1 MSKLE
6 EINKLLP
13 DNTSEEI
20 SPQDIRDAFAKT
32 FDAIKMKNI
41 QLYNVDNLEVMATL
55 PDESI
60 DVICIDPPYLYLKNQ
75 KLERSF
81 DEPKFFAECKRL
93 LTKKGFIVMFGRGTS
108 FYRWN
113 TILDDLDFLF
123 KEEVIWNK
131 SYVSSPLMPMSRIHE
146 TISILTKKEGTINKV
161 KVPYLEMK
169 GHDIDSI
176 VTDIK
181 RLKPTFKNTKSLN
194 AVLEF
199 LENNKVPTDKDN
211 VISTSISSVIKTQDR
226 CASVIAGIQNE
237 LNEKSIIRN
246 DVEEWKEG
254 CVTHNGITKADR
266 CVSVIQ
272 SMQFGLNEKS
282 IIKTK
287 LYDFNSKE
295 RKHNNDNNVVANKG
309 LQNGDRCVYVMS
321 NISNGLNEKTI
332 IKQARDHYNTIH
344 PTQKPVRLLERLL
357 ALVIPKDKPRNEI
370 VVADFFAGSMSCM
383 EAVHNMGMK
392 GIATEIDEEYFEAGK
407 KRIESLQS
415 KLIE

>member
-1 MSKLE
+1 MMNNL
-6 EINKLLP
+6 
-13 DNTSEEI
+13 
-20 SPQDIRDAFAKT
+20 
-32 FDAIKMKNI
+32 
-41 QLYNVDNLEVMATL
+41 QLYNANNLEVMATL
-55 PDESI
+55 PNESI

-75 KLERSF
+75 KLERPF
-81 DEPKFFAECKRL
+81 DEQSFFTECKRL

-113 TILDDLDFLF
+113 TVLDGLGFVF

-131 SYVSSPLMPMSRIHE
+131 SYVSSPLMPISRIHE
-146 TISILTKKEGTINKV
+146 TVSILTKKEGNINKV

-181 RLKPTFKNTKSLN
+181 RMKSALKNTKSLN

-226 CASVIAGIQNE
+226 CASVMAGIQNGI
-237 LNEKSIIRN
+237 NDKSIIRN
-246 DVEEWKEG
+246 DVEEWKE
-254 CVTHNGITKADR
+254 CSLTHNGITKADR

-272 SMQFGLNEKS
+272 GIQYGLNEKS
-282 IIKTK
+282 IIRNYEDKT
-287 LYDFNSKE
+287 FE
-295 RKHNNDNNVVANKG
+295 RKHKITADKTKDA
-309 LQNGDRCVYVMS
+309 DRCVNV
-321 NISNGLNEKTI
+321 IQGIGFGLNEKTI

-392 GIATEIDEEYFEAGK
+392 GIATEIDQEYFQAGK
-407 KRIESLQS
+407 QRIENLS
-415 KLIE
+415 KKNV

>member
-1 MSKLE
+1 MMNNL
-6 EINKLLP
+6 
-13 DNTSEEI
+13 
-20 SPQDIRDAFAKT
+20 
-32 FDAIKMKNI
+32 
-41 QLYNVDNLEVMATL
+41 QLYNADNLEIMATL

-75 KLERSF
+75 KLERPF
-81 DEPKFFAECKRL
+81 DEQRFFTECKRL

-113 TILDDLDFLF
+113 TILDGLGFVF

-131 SYVSSPLMPMSRIHE
+131 SYVSSPLMPISRIHE
-146 TISILTKKEGTINKV
+146 TVSILTKKEGGINKV

-169 GHDIDSI
+169 RHDIDSI

-181 RLKPTFKNTKSLN
+181 RMKSALKNTKSLN

-226 CASVIAGIQNE
+226 CASVMAGIQNG
-237 LNEKSIIRN
+237 LNEKSIIRT
-246 DVEEWKEG
+246 DR
-254 CVTHNGITKADR
+254 HNCDTFTKYNTIATQDKQTGDR
-266 CVSVIQ
+266 CVNVMQ

-295 RKHNNDNNVVANKG
+295 RKHNEENNVVANKG

-332 IKQARDHYNTIH
+332 IKQVRDHYNTIH

-357 ALVIPKDKPRNEI
+357 ALVIPKDKTRNEI

-383 EAVHNMGMK
+383 EAVYNMGMK
-392 GIATEIDEEYFEAGK
+392 GIATEIDQEYFQAGK
-407 KRIESLQS
+407 QRIENLS
-415 KLIE
+415 KKNV

>member
-1 MSKLE
+1 ME
-6 EINKLLP
+6 
-13 DNTSEEI
+13 
-20 SPQDIRDAFAKT
+20 
-32 FDAIKMKNI
+32 NI
-41 QLYNVDNLEVMATL
+41 QLYNADNLEVMATL

-60 DVICIDPPYLYLKNQ
+60 DVICIDPPYLYLKKQ
-75 KLERSF
+75 KLERPF
-81 DEPKFFAECKRL
+81 DEQKFFAECKRL

-113 TILDDLDFLF
+113 TILDGLGFVF
-123 KEEVIWNK
+123 KEEIIWNK

-146 TISILTKKEGTINKV
+146 TISILTKKGGGINKV
-161 KVPYLEMK
+161 KVPYLEIK

-181 RLKPTFKNTKSLN
+181 RLKTTFKNTKSLN

-226 CASVIAGIQNE
+226 CASVMAGIQNG

-246 DVEEWKEG
+246 YED
-254 CVTHNGITKADR
+254 
-266 CVSVIQ
+266 
-272 SMQFGLNEKS
+272 
-282 IIKTK
+282 KT
-287 LYDFNSKE
+287 FE
-295 RKHNNDNNVVANKG
+295 RKHKTTANKTKE
-309 LQNGDRCVYVMS
+309 LDRCTAVVQAIEY
-321 NISNGLNEKTI
+321 GLNEKTI

-357 ALVIPKDKPRNEI
+357 ALVIPKDKPHNEI

-383 EAVHNMGMK
+383 EAVHNMGMR

-407 KRIESLQS
+407 QRIESLQS

>member
-1 MSKLE
+1 MMNNL
-6 EINKLLP
+6 
-13 DNTSEEI
+13 
-20 SPQDIRDAFAKT
+20 
-32 FDAIKMKNI
+32 
-41 QLYNVDNLEVMATL
+41 QLYNANNLEVMATL
-55 PDESI
+55 PNESI

-75 KLERSF
+75 KLERPF
-81 DEPKFFAECKRL
+81 DEQSFFTECKRL

-113 TILDDLDFLF
+113 TVLDGLGFVF

-131 SYVSSPLMPMSRIHE
+131 SYVSSPLMPISRIHE
-146 TISILTKKEGTINKV
+146 TVSILTKKEGNINKV

-181 RLKPTFKNTKSLN
+181 RMKSALKNTKSLN

-226 CASVIAGIQNE
+226 CASVMAGIQNG
-237 LNEKSIIRN
+237 LNEKSIIRT
-246 DVEEWKEG
+246 DR
-254 CVTHNGITKADR
+254 HNCETFTKYNTIATQDKQTGDR
-266 CVSVIQ
+266 CVDVMQ
-272 SMQFGLNEKS
+272 SIQFGLNEKS
-282 IIKTK
+282 IIRT
-287 LYDFNSKE
+287 DEGKE
-295 RKHNNDNNVVANKG
+295 HTSRIITSGSTNDR
-309 LQNGDRCVYVMS
+309 DRCVNVMQS
-321 NISNGLNEKTI
+321 IQFGFNEKTI
-332 IKQARDHYNTIH
+332 IKQVRDHYNTIH

-383 EAVHNMGMK
+383 EAVYNMGMK
-392 GIATEIDEEYFEAGK
+392 GIATEIDQEYFQAGK
-407 KRIESLQS
+407 QRIENLS
-415 KLIE
+415 KKAV

>member
-1 MSKLE
+1 M
-6 EINKLLP
+6 EIK
-13 DNTSEEI
+13 E
-20 SPQDIRDAFAKT
+20 
-32 FDAIKMKNI
+32 MKNI
-41 QLYNVDNLEVMATL
+41 QLYNADNLEVMATL

-75 KLERSF
+75 KLERPF
-81 DEPKFFAECKRL
+81 DEQKFFAECKRL

-113 TILDDLDFLF
+113 TILDSLGFVF

-146 TISILTKKEGTINKV
+146 TISVLTKKEGTINKV

-181 RLKPTFKNTKSLN
+181 RLKTTFKNTKSLN

-211 VISTSISSVIKTQDR
+211 VISTSISSVIKIQDR
-226 CASVIAGIQNE
+226 CASVIAGIQNG
-237 LNEKSIIRN
+237 LNEKSIVRN

-254 CVTHNGITKADR
+254 SVTHNGITKADR
-266 CVSVIQ
+266 CASVIQ
-272 SMQFGLNEKS
+272 SIQYGLNEKS
-282 IIKTK
+282 IIRNYEDKT
-287 LYDFNSKE
+287 FE
-295 RKHNNDNNVVANKG
+295 RKHKTTADKTKE
-309 LQNGDRCVYVMS
+309 LDRCTAVVQAMEY
-321 NISNGLNEKTI
+321 GLNEKTI
-332 IKQARDHYNTIH
+332 IKQVRDHYNTIH

-357 ALVIPKDKPRNEI
+357 ALVIPKDKPRNEV

-383 EAVHNMGMK
+383 EAVHNMGMR

-407 KRIESLQS
+407 QRIESLQP

>member
-1 MSKLE
+1 ME
-6 EINKLLP
+6 
-13 DNTSEEI
+13 
-20 SPQDIRDAFAKT
+20 
-32 FDAIKMKNI
+32 NI
-41 QLYNVDNLEVMATL
+41 QLYNADNLEVMATL

-75 KLERSF
+75 KLERPF
-81 DEPKFFAECKRL
+81 DEQKFFAECKRL
-93 LTKKGFIVMFGRGTS
+93 LTKKGFIVLFGRGTS

-113 TILDDLDFLF
+113 TILDGLGFVF
-123 KEEVIWNK
+123 KEEVVWDK

-146 TISILTKKEGTINKV
+146 TVSILTKKEGVINKV
-161 KVPYLEMK
+161 KIPYLEMK
-169 GHDIDSI
+169 GHDIDNI

-181 RLKPTFKNTKSLN
+181 RLKTTFKNTKSLN

-226 CASVIAGIQNE
+226 CASVMAALQN
-237 LNEKSIIRN
+237 
-246 DVEEWKEG
+246 
-254 CVTHNGITKADR
+254 
-266 CVSVIQ
+266 
-272 SMQFGLNEKS
+272 GLNEKS

-287 LYDFNSKE
+287 LYNFNSKE
-295 RKHNNDNNVVANKG
+295 RKHNEENNVVANKG

-332 IKQARDHYNTIH
+332 IKQVRDHYNTIH

-383 EAVHNMGMK
+383 EAVHNMGMR
-392 GIATEIDEEYFEAGK
+392 GIATEIDEEYFADGK
-407 KRIESLQS
+407 QRIESLQP

>member
-1 MSKLE
+1 MNNL
-6 EINKLLP
+6 
-13 DNTSEEI
+13 
-20 SPQDIRDAFAKT
+20 
-32 FDAIKMKNI
+32 
-41 QLYNVDNLEVMATL
+41 QLYNADNLEVMATL

-75 KLERSF
+75 KLERPF

-93 LTKKGFIVMFGRGTS
+93 LTKKGFIVLFGRGTS

-113 TILDDLDFLF
+113 TILDGLGFLF
-123 KEEVIWNK
+123 KEEVIWDK

-146 TISILTKKEGTINKV
+146 TISILTKKEGGINKV

-181 RLKPTFKNTKSLN
+181 RLKTTFKNTKSLN

-199 LENNKVPTDKDN
+199 LENNKVPTDTPVRTDKGAEFKRG
-211 VISTSISSVIKTQDR
+211 VS
-226 CASVIAGIQNE
+226 
-237 LNEKSIIRN
+237 
-246 DVEEWKEG
+246 
-254 CVTHNGITKADR
+254 ITKGGNQLDR
-266 CVSVIQ
+266 CVNVMQSIQ
-272 SMQFGLNEKS
+272 YGLNEKS
-282 IIKTK
+282 IIKGNI
-287 LYDFNSKE
+287 YEYNSVE
-295 RKHNNDNNVVANKG
+295 RKHNEENNVVANKG

-321 NISNGLNEKTI
+321 NMSNGLIEKTI

-383 EAVHNMGMK
+383 EAVHNMGMR
-392 GIATEIDEEYFEAGK
+392 GIATEIDEEYFEKGK
-407 KRIESLQS
+407 QRIESLQP
-415 KLIE
+415 LIINH